1 VPNVCLVVLVLA
13 DTVFQ
18 VQIFLTGEGFV
29 YVGCGARALR
39 VSRGTQTTLIPTK
52 LAREEQHGWTTA
64 VAARLL
70 RIVDGV
76 RLRVGQTVGDVG
88 EEQHGGGPGLVCH
101 APPTAQRTHS
111 RENTFNREGGDGGQE
126 PSASQ
131 MVGDVRGEG
140 GLGHVEHRQHR
151 QEGGDDNTR
160 HDAAPLPRPDTYIS
174 PPLFLSRSLS
184 APSQSL
190 AEERDNQKRCT
201 LLVANVD
208 EDEDEDEAAQKL
220 MLSTAADHLLGPD
233 HQLRHSGHH
242 LGAVLAP
249 ANAAHQVVY
258 CPEAAAAAV
267 AAAAA
272 AAVAAV
278 AAGGGSV
285 YTRGETGGAEI
296 EVVVESGE
304 DLGKQEQEMLQEHA
318 ALQEQEH
325 AALQKQEQAQ
335 EHAALQEQEQAQG
348 QPLHACQGQPLHACQ
363 GDGIE
368 WPTSN
373 AKDGRSLLL
382 LEYVYFP
389 HIWVSWEQV
398 VEGAG
403 ECEQEGEGRGK
414 LKAMPVA
421 PATVCNSVCNSR
433 RCLLRLLRQKLM
445 LLCFQ
450 RGGEQIVSASR
461 GTEVA
466 HSVLNHFSLLTF
478 TLLYF

>member
-1 VPNVCLVVLVLA
+1 
-13 DTVFQ
+13 
-18 VQIFLTGEGFV
+18 V

-39 VSRGTQTTLIPTK
+39 VSRGTQATLIPTK

-64 VAARLL
+64 AAAALL

-88 EEQHGGGPGLVCH
+88 EEQHGGGSGLVCH

-111 RENTFNREGGDGGQE
+111 RENTSYREGGDGGQE

-140 GLGHVEHRQHR
+140 GLGHVEHGQHR
-151 QEGGDDNTR
+151 QEGGDDSTR
-160 HDAAPLPRPDTYIS
+160 HDAALLPRPDTYLS
-174 PPLFLSRSLS
+174 PPLFLSRSLA
-184 APSQSL
+184 APSQPL

-201 LLVANVD
+201 LLAPPKLLVA
-208 EDEDEDEAAQKL
+208 EAEEAAQKL
-220 MLSTAADHLLGPD
+220 MLSMAADHLLGPD

-272 AAVAAV
+272 AAA
-278 AAGGGSV
+278 AAGGGSA
-285 YTRGETGGAEI
+285 YTPGEAGEREI

-304 DLGKQEQEMLQEHA
+304 DLGKQEMLQEHA
-318 ALQEQEH
+318 ALQAQ
-325 AALQKQEQAQ
+325 AKAQEQAQ
-335 EHAALQEQEQAQG
+335 EEEAQA

-373 AKDGRSLLL
+373 AKDGRSFLL
-382 LEYVYFP
+382 LE
-389 HIWVSWEQV
+389 
-398 VEGAG
+398 
-403 ECEQEGEGRGK
+403 
-414 LKAMPVA
+414 
-421 PATVCNSVCNSR
+421 
-433 RCLLRLLRQKLM
+433 
-445 LLCFQ
+445 
-450 RGGEQIVSASR
+450 
-461 GTEVA
+461 
-466 HSVLNHFSLLTF
+466 
-478 TLLYF
+478 